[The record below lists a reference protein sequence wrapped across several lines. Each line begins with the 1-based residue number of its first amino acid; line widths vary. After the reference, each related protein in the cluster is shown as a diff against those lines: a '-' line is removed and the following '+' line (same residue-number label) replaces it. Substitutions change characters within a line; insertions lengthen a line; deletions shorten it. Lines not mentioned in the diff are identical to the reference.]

1 MLISFTVENFRSF
14 GAEQELSAIANTRH
28 ANLAEHLVEVPEHE
42 QKLLPL
48 LAIYGANGAG
58 KSNLVVA
65 LAWLWHHLT
74 RASPTDY
81 ASAPR
86 TANAFLPPDR
96 PTRMEL
102 RFLAGR
108 TVYAYGLTAL
118 AERFETE
125 WFSVVKP
132 SGAERV
138 IFERR
143 TSEDGRT
150 VIEHGKGLE
159 SPTEKM
165 RAMQIIGALQ
175 TELFFTKVIRDVA
188 VDELPES
195 FRAALEWFRQL
206 VIVEAGAPYLLLE
219 ERIQSNPKFKAYLAD
234 LLQRMDTGVAT
245 LVAEQKEFPASEL
258 PNAQRSAFDRAAIGE
273 RFGVAG
279 KGRGTLVKVDT
290 TTVGTQH
297 LVAEHV
303 DSSGRRVKLPFRSES
318 DGTRRIAELAPAV
331 FEAGLEPWV
340 FVIDELDRS
349 LHALVVKA
357 FVEEFLSRARGH
369 QNQLIFTTHETH
381 VLDQELLRRDE
392 VWFVEKDKDGASQLF
407 SLDDFPVRTDL
418 RLDRGYLMGRFG
430 AIPATHGLP

>member
-1 MLISFTVENFRSF
+1 
-14 GAEQELSAIANTRH
+14 
-28 ANLAEHLVEVPEHE
+28 
-42 QKLLPL
+42 
-48 LAIYGANGAG
+48 
-58 KSNLVVA
+58 
-65 LAWLWHHLT
+65 
-74 RASPTDY
+74 
-81 ASAPR
+81 
-86 TANAFLPPDR
+86 
-96 PTRMEL
+96 
-102 RFLAGR
+102 
-108 TVYAYGLTAL
+108 
-118 AERFETE
+118 
-125 WFSVVKP
+125 
-132 SGAERV
+132 
-138 IFERR
+138 
-143 TSEDGRT
+143 
-150 VIEHGKGLE
+150 
-159 SPTEKM
+159 M
-165 RAMQIIGALQ
+165 RATQIIGALQ

-195 FRAALEWFRQL
+195 FRDALEWFRQL